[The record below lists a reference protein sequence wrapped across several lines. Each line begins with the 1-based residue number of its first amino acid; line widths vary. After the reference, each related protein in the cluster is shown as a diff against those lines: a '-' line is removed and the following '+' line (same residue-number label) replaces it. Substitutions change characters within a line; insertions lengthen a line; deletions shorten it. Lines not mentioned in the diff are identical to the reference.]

1 MKCSTC
7 GYIEYENA
15 YLMLYRDRK
24 QHDVNHGKW
33 IGVGGKFEHGETAR
47 QCMCR
52 EIKEE
57 TGLVFTEDEL
67 CFRGI
72 LYFHYSKNE
81 EEKIWI
87 YTVTSYSKDVKEC
100 DEGELAWVKK
110 DQILDLP
117 LWEGDSYFL
126 MKMIRDDNAMFTL
139 DLYYDDQGHLLHAKE
154 RTAEN
159 E

>member
-1 MKCSTC
+1 MFIDSNQPSCAS
-7 GYIEYENA
+7 
-15 YLMLYRDRK
+15 
-24 QHDVNHGKW
+24 
-33 IGVGGKFEHGETAR
+33 
-47 QCMCR
+47 
-52 EIKEE
+52 
-57 TGLVFTEDEL
+57 DEL
-67 CFRGI
+67 
-72 LYFHYSKNE
+72 FHYSKNE